1 MKPSLVAIAA
11 LSTLPLGGCVVAAV
25 GAVGAGA
32 VATVQERSIGT
43 AIDDAGAGAEIK
55 AKLVSRGGYGEVN
68 VKVTD
73 HVALLTGRV
82 LTPEM
87 RVVAEQVA
95 WSSSR
100 VHDVAN
106 ELNIEPAG
114 GFRANA
120 SDAWITTKARTSL
133 TTSRAVRGLNFSI
146 ETYNGIVY
154 LMGIARTQAELEEA
168 ARRVSYIKGV
178 NEVVSYVK
186 IKGAD
191 RGAPD
196 QIIENTQVVNQQ
208 VFAPGAPPALET
220 QEISAART
228 QAELAGSSY

>member
-1 MKPSLVAIAA
+1 MKRSLIAFTA
-11 LSTLPLGGCVVAAV
+11 LASLSLGGCVAAAV

-32 VATVQERSIGT
+32 VATVQERSVGT

-73 HVALLTGRV
+73 HVVLLTGRV
-82 LTPEM
+82 MTPEM
-87 RVVAEQVA
+87 RVKAEQVA

-100 VHDVAN
+100 VREVAN
-106 ELNIEPAG
+106 EINIEPPG

-133 TTSRAVRGLNFSI
+133 TTSRKVRGLNFSI
-146 ETYNGIVY
+146 ETYNGVVY

-168 ARRVSYIKGV
+168 ARRISYIKGV
-178 NEVVSYVK
+178 NQVVSYVK
-186 IKGAD
+186 VKGATSND
-191 RGAPD
+191 PD
-196 QIIENTQVVNQQ
+196 EIYENTQVVNQQ
-208 VFAPGAPPALET
+208 D
-220 QEISAART
+220 ISDARAE
-228 QAELAGSSY
+228 AELAGASY